1 MHGVMP
7 PKWKYIAQS
16 LLSPMFPYYHTKSDS
31 LVIKPFYKRSMKFIV
46 HIFEVYK
53 FITFDA

>member
-16 LLSPMFPYYHTKSDS
+16 LLSPMFPYYHTKSGS
-31 LVIKPFYKRSMKFIV
+31 LVIKPFYKRSMYS
-46 HIFEVYK
+46 IFEVYK

>member
-1 MHGVMP
+1 MHSVMP
-7 PKWKYIAQS
+7 PNKWKYIAQS

-46 HIFEVYK
+46 YLKCINL
-53 FITFDA
+53 